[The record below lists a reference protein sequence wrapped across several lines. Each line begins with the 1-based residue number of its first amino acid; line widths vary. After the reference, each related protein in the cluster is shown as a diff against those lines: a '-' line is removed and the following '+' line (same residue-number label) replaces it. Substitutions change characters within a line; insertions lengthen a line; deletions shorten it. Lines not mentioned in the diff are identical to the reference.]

1 MLDKPGYPEGSRSD
15 LVRRYIISSGPVEF
29 EKEVAPR
36 VLSHVEQDVFK
47 TSGFD
52 FPSTGPRNQHERN
65 LARPE

>member
-1 MLDKPGYPEGSRSD
+1 MLDKPGYPKGSRSD

-36 VLSHVEQDVFK
+36 VLSHVGQDVFK

-52 FPSTGPRNQHERN
+52 FPSTGLRSQHERN